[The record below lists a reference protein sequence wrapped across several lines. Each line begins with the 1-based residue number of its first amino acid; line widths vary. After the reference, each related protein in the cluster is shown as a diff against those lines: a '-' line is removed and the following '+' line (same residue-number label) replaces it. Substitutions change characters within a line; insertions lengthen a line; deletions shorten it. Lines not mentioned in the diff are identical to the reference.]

1 MPHDYLVMVAIGNCS
16 SLMAMGNNEEK
27 KHSNFMKVE
36 TQSLKAKNIVEV

>member
-27 KHSNFMKVE
+27 TYQLHES
-36 TQSLKAKNIVEV
+36 